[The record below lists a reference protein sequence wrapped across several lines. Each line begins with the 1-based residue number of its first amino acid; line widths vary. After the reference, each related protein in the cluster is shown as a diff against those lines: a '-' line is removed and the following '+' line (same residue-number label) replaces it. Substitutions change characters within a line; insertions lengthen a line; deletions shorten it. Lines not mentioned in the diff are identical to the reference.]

1 MQKKSNSFFQFWQ
14 ELKRRNVLRTLAIY
28 AGTAF
33 IILEAVDIIF
43 PRWGLPDWSV
53 NIVLYLLIIGAIITV
68 IISWIYDITPK
79 GIIKT
84 EPSESVIKEQE
95 VTLKARKRL
104 RTSNMFIAVL
114 IVVIGI
120 LLYPKIFK
128 DDSPLSGTRRNTIA
142 VLPLKI
148 IGEASGVNYFASGL
162 VESLTYM
169 LTKVG
174 NARQSFSVI
183 PASEIPGSITANE
196 ARQQFGASLVISGS
210 IQMDGKTSRLI
221 LNVIDAKKQR
231 LISSEKLDYQI
242 DNNLILQDEIIQVMV
257 EMLGLQMESEMYD
270 ILTAGG
276 SKSYKANELYL
287 QGRGLLRGSQSVKEI
302 DDAIDLFNLAIKKDS
317 LFALAYAGLAQAF
330 TVKYHYTSNVTWT
343 QEALH
348 YSRKAVELND
358 QDPYALIS
366 LASALVD
373 RGEYEEAHVLYR
385 KSEELD
391 SNNSLIYTELGY
403 LYEMEQRYDTAEE
416 YYKKAVNK
424 TPSSFHPYYYLGV
437 FYYFTSRYDEAIAEI
452 KKGLLIA
459 PSNHNLLNA
468 LGACYFINEDFDD
481 AIIIFKQILEADST
495 NGEILKNLGSVY
507 FYKGNFDQATHYY
520 KKALRY
526 TPQNLNSYGALGK
539 AYYWSQ
545 KQEMANQAFQKAI
558 DIARNHLPLD
568 PSVYINIVEYFKLM
582 GETDSASYYLE
593 QSNIPYDPEAWPSEE
608 AFFTGEMFLILG
620 EKQKALQWIESG
632 LDRGYGWTEIKYSPF
647 FKDLLHDPEFKSMMS
662 RFDQDKIYDK
672 R

>member
-1 MQKKSNSFFQFWQ
+1 MQKKSNRFIQFWQ

-53 NIVLYLLIIGAIITV
+53 NIVLYLLIVGAIITV

-79 GIIKT
+79 GIVKT
-84 EPSESVIKEQE
+84 ESLESIVQEQE
-95 VTLKARKRL
+95 LTIKARKRL

-114 IVVIGI
+114 IVIIGI

-128 DDSPLSGTRRNTIA
+128 DDSPLSGTRRNAIA

-148 IGEASGVNYFASGL
+148 IGEDSDVNHFASGL

-174 NARQSFSVI
+174 NAQQSFSVI
-183 PASEIPGSITANE
+183 PASEILESITANE

-221 LNVIDAKKQR
+221 LNVIDTKKQR
-231 LISSEKLDYQI
+231 LINSEKLDYQI
-242 DNNLILQDEIIQVMV
+242 DNNLILQDKIILVMV
-257 EMLGLQMESEMYD
+257 DMLGLQMESEMYN

-276 SKSYKANELYL
+276 SKSFEANELYL
-287 QGRGLLRGSQSVKEI
+287 QGRGLLRESQSVKEI
-302 DDAIDLFNLAIKKDS
+302 DDAIDLFDLAIKKDS

-330 TVKYHYTSNVTWT
+330 TVKYHYTSDVKWAD
-343 QEALH
+343 EALN

-358 QDPYALIS
+358 QDSYALIS

-373 RGEYEEAHVLYR
+373 RGEYEEAHELYR

-403 LYEMEQRYDTAEE
+403 LYEMEQKYDTAEE
-416 YYKKAVNK
+416 YYRKAVSK

-437 FYYFTSRYDEAIAEI
+437 FYYYTSRFDEAIAEI

-459 PSNHNLLNA
+459 PSNHNLLNVLA
-468 LGACYFINEDFDD
+468 ACYVTNEDFDD
-481 AIIIFKQILEADST
+481 AIIVFKQIIEADST

-507 FYKGNFDQATHYY
+507 FYKGNFDQAIQYY
-520 KKALRY
+520 RKALRHI
-526 TPQNLNSYGALGK
+526 PQNFQLYGALGV
-539 AYYWSQ
+539 AYFWSQ
-545 KQEMANQAFQKAI
+545 QKELANQAFQSAV
-558 DIARNHLPLD
+558 DIARDHLVLD
-568 PSVYINIVEYFKLM
+568 PGVSINMIKYFTLM
-582 GETDSASYYLE
+582 GETDSAYYYLE
-593 QSNIPYDPEAWPSEE
+593 HSHIPDDPQEWTPQET
-608 AFFTGEMFLILG
+608 FFTGEMFLILG
-620 EKQKALQWIESG
+620 EKQKALQWVESS
-632 LDRGYGWTEIKYSPF
+632 LDRGYGRTEIKYSPF
-647 FKDLLHDPEFKSMMS
+647 FKDILHDSEFKLMLS
-662 RFDQDKIYDK
+662 RYD
-672 R
+672 